1 MRVVAHLSDLHFG
14 RLDEATIEPLRRF
27 LDRVNPDLVAV
38 SGDLTQRARTSEFR
52 AARRLLD
59 ALPSPQIVVPGNHD
73 IPLYNVYARFARPL
87 RKFRELIENNPE
99 PSYADEEIAVIGI
112 NTARSLVVKGGR
124 VNARQAA
131 HVREWLCSFNRDV
144 TKIIVTHHPFDLPE
158 GGRERLIVGR
168 ARLLMHRIANCGA
181 DIFLSGHLHLEHIGL
196 AATRYKVPG
205 LSALLVQGGTATST
219 RGRGEA
225 NSFNILRIN
234 PPEIAI
240 ERISWDAMQNTFRL
254 AAATR
259 FYREDEEWR
268 RE

>member
-14 RLDEATIEPLRRF
+14 RLDEATLDPLRRF

-38 SGDLTQRARTSEFR
+38 SGDLTQRARASEFR

-59 ALPSPQIVVPGNHD
+59 DLPSPQIVVPGNHD

-87 RKFRELIENNPE
+87 TKFRALIESNPE
-99 PSYADEEIAVIGI
+99 PSYADEEIAAIGI

-124 VNARQAA
+124 VNLRQVA
-131 HVREWLCSFNRDV
+131 HVREWLCSFGADV
-144 TKIIVTHHPFDLPE
+144 TKIVVTHHPFDLPE

-168 ARLLMHRIANCGA
+168 ARLLMNRVANCGA

-205 LSALLVQGGTATST
+205 LAALLVQAGTATST

-225 NSFNILRIN
+225 NSFNILRID
-234 PPEIAI
+234 PPRITI
-240 ERISWDAMQNTFRL
+240 ERIAWDRGQAAFQL
-254 AAATR
+254 AATAR
-259 FYREDEEWR
+259 FHREGAEWR
-268 RE
+268 WE